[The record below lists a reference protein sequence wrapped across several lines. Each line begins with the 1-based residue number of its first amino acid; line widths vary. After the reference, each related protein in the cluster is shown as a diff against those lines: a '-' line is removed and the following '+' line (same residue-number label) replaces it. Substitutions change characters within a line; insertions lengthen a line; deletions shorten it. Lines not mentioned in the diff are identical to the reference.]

1 MVKIEAVIRPNKLD
15 DVKAAL
21 DALGVQG
28 ITVSHVMGSG
38 KQRGRTQHYRG
49 QEYVVNLLDKIKLE
63 TVVSDAESDEVVKA
77 ITQAAATG
85 EIGDGKIFLSKVD
98 NALRIR
104 TGEMGDSALK

>member
-1 MVKIEAVIRPNKLD
+1 MIKIEAIIRPNKLD

-28 ITVSHVMGSG
+28 MTVSHVMGSG

-63 TVVSDAESDEVVKA
+63 TVVSDQEADSVVKA

-85 EIGDGKIFLSKVD
+85 EIGDGKVFISRID
-98 NALRIR
+98 SALRIR
-104 TGEMGDSALK
+104 TGEAGDSAIK